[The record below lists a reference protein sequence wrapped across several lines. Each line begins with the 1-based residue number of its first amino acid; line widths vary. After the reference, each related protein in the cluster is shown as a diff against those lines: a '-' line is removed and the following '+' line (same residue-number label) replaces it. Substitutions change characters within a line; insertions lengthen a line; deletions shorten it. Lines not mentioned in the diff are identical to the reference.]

1 MLNSKLITFHHF
13 VKTSR
18 KLEDVDFGL
27 ATEDTQ
33 SYSVIIFSRYQ
44 RQKYFEEKVL
54 ERKLKNILQKIE
66 AHPFGGVSLPFLY
79 SICSP
84 HPIIFLKIP
93 LQMNPLK
100 LFYSNKIRRWLTIF
114 MLKIF

>member
-1 MLNSKLITFHHF
+1 MLNPKLKAFHHF
-13 VKTSR
+13 VKRVGNWKTWI
-18 KLEDVDFGL
+18 FGL

-84 HPIIFLKIP
+84 HQIIFLKIP
-93 LQMNPLK
+93 P
-100 LFYSNKIRRWLTIF
+100 
-114 MLKIF
+114 